1 MAEDT
6 RIVLGAANIHT
17 RFGYNSAWLI
27 LCAMF
32 SLPGRP
38 LDGAIGLNG
47 VICFLVMSGMVQR
60 VGAGVGR
67 SGSSPSAVFAG
78 ASVLLIALAKLLPH
92 NIGGPSTDLP
102 AGLLTV
108 YTFLLMLVLIEE
120 APAHRLE
127 DRSLGT
133 LLIAF
138 PIGALA
144 IICKSSQL
152 PVALAV
158 VFVAAAIGSWRHTS
172 GRRVVCVGAASAA
185 ILATAWVLHGL
196 ALSGCLF
203 YPVSRSCVA
212 ILPWTIPSTMADHDL
227 AWITSFA
234 RIPTVKDGLV
244 PDDWHWLPV
253 WLHEIRGERLVV
265 ALKAVFGLCL
275 LSGAI
280 RLGAGRQVRCL
291 GETLDSAGN
300 KAALGLIAIATL
312 GLGYWF
318 FAAPALRFGY
328 GFLLAQPL
336 LILCLV
342 IPVPRDRPS
351 PRFMRHVAP
360 GFAVIALCLALGTI
374 ANLPA
379 ETLLS
384 SDRPEIPMVEVMEQR
399 TANGEWYFSPK
410 IGDSCWAS
418 PRFCTP
424 VPSPGLAFEQ
434 LGPWRMAVAT
444 PR

>member
-1 MAEDT
+1 MLVLLGFNLLFILVLFGWGGLAAATLERAAGIGLRGGLAVGEYGLLGLALLAPIGLVLHGVMALDGWFGLGVSIVGCVSLICNRRRLLAAATFGLARGWSGVLLAALFVLVVGTTVQQRMPYDSGLYHLQTILMAEDS

-38 LDGAIGLNG
+38 LGGAIGLNG

-92 NIGGPSTDLP
+92 NVGGPSTDLP
-102 AGLLTV
+102 AGLLTI
-108 YTFLLMLVLIEE
+108 YTFLLMLVLVEE
-120 APAHRLE
+120 VPVDRLE

-234 RIPTVKDGLV
+234 RIPTVKNGLV

-300 KAALGLIAIATL
+300 KA
-312 GLGYWF
+312 
-318 FAAPALRFGY
+318 
-328 GFLLAQPL
+328 
-336 LILCLV
+336 
-342 IPVPRDRPS
+342 
-351 PRFMRHVAP
+351 
-360 GFAVIALCLALGTI
+360 
-374 ANLPA
+374 
-379 ETLLS
+379 
-384 SDRPEIPMVEVMEQR
+384 
-399 TANGEWYFSPK
+399 
-410 IGDSCWAS
+410 
-418 PRFCTP
+418 
-424 VPSPGLAFEQ
+424 
-434 LGPWRMAVAT
+434 
-444 PR
+444 